1 MPMPTPIRNNERVN
15 DMNKTMN
22 HKLQFSLLLLGAALA
37 APVLAAEEQLPKF
50 PRETTVFKIESG
62 AWKGARLDDG
72 QPDVQGFY
80 SNTIAN
86 HSNLTDPQ
94 GGPPGGD
101 RGSSKYKD
109 QPREARAPSRIV
121 DPADGQVPFQ
131 PWARAK
137 QQEFYNNFSKPVK
150 PEYIDPGARCAPAG
164 PSRSFTWHGYE
175 IAQYPGYVV
184 IYFDASTRIIH
195 LDNKPHLAANI
206 KLWNGDSR
214 GHWEGNTLVVDV
226 SNYNGKARFAR
237 TGEFAS
243 ENATVKER
251 FIFDANKERFIYEA
265 TYTDPTVYT
274 RPWTLVIPNRNVAK
288 YREDGWNNMLGHAK
302 HAGKEDILE
311 NYERICAENNGG
323 FGGSAAPTAAAAT
336 APAPAL

>member
-1 MPMPTPIRNNERVN
+1 MNGRN
-15 DMNKTMN
+15 TMN
-22 HKLQFSLLLLGAALA
+22 TDSNNTLKLSALLVCVIAVTQ
-37 APVLAAEEQLPKF
+37 VLAAESPLPKF
-50 PRETTVFKIESG
+50 PRETTVFKLESG
-62 AWKGARLDDG
+62 PWKGPKLADG
-72 QPDVQGFY
+72 QPDVQGHY
-80 SNTIAN
+80 SNTISN

-94 GGPPGGD
+94 AGPPGGD
-101 RGSSKYKD
+101 RGSSRYKD

-131 PWARAK
+131 SWARAK
-137 QQEFYNNFSKPVK
+137 QQELYDNFTKPVK

-184 IYFDASTRIIH
+184 IYFDSGTRIIH

-226 SNYNGKARFAR
+226 TNYNGKARFAR

-251 FIFDANKERFIYEA
+251 FIFDQDRERLIYQA

-274 RPWTLVIPNRNVAK
+274 RPWTLEIPNRRVEK
-288 YREDGWNNMLGHAK
+288 YKEDGWNNMLSQAK
-302 HAGKEDILE
+302 HSGKGEILE
-311 NYERICAENNGG
+311 HYERICAENNGG
-323 FGGSAAPTAAAAT
+323 FGGAA
-336 APAPAL
+336 APAPAPARAL

>member
-1 MPMPTPIRNNERVN
+1 MKNISNIY
-15 DMNKTMN
+15 
-22 HKLQFSLLLLGAALA
+22 LQLSTLLFGAMVVTQVSA
-37 APVLAAEEQLPKF
+37 VESGLPKF
-50 PRETTVFKIESG
+50 PRETTVFKISIG
-62 AWKGARLDDG
+62 PWKGAKLADG

-101 RGSSKYKD
+101 RGTNRYKTL
-109 QPREARAPSRIV
+109 PREARAPSRII

-131 PWARAK
+131 EWARAK
-137 QQEFYNNFSKPVK
+137 QQEFYSNFTKPVK

-175 IAQYPGYVV
+175 VAQYPGYVV

-195 LDNKPHLAANI
+195 LDDKPHLAANV

-226 SNYNGKARFAR
+226 TNYNGKARFAR

-251 FIFDANKERFIYEA
+251 FIFDQKSDKFLYQA

-274 RPWTLVIPNRNVAK
+274 RPWTLEIPNRRVESFK
-288 YREDGWNNMLGHAK
+288 EDGWNNMLSHAK
-302 HAGKEDILE
+302 HPGKEVILE

-323 FGGSAAPTAAAAT
+323 FGGAA